1 MAPDP
6 FLDPVAIER
15 RATEVGIARFM
26 LSRWGWPIAEC
37 LHFFGLCLLFG
48 AVGLFDLRML
58 GVARGITMRH
68 LHKLVPIGVAGF
80 ALSVMT
86 GCCFVVTAPDQYLH
100 NPALQTKLT
109 LMGIAGINM
118 IALYASSAS
127 HAVARAP
134 ADAMPPRSARVFAVV
149 SLLCW
154 LGVIVC
160 GRVITAFRP
169 PFHWC
174 AWC

>member
-1 MAPDP
+1 
-6 FLDPVAIER
+6 
-15 RATEVGIARFM
+15 
-26 LSRWGWPIAEC
+26 
-37 LHFFGLCLLFG
+37 
-48 AVGLFDLRML
+48 
-58 GVARGITMRH
+58 MRH
-68 LHKLVPIGVAGF
+68 LHKLVPFGVAGF
-80 ALSVMT
+80 ALSVTT
-86 GCCFVVTAPDQYLH
+86 GCCFVVTAPDQYLY

-118 IALYASSAS
+118 IAFYATSAS